1 MNKKTFEKDFN
12 RRFGNG
18 KVHTC
23 FVPFLLPIIG
33 AEQYKYGKNTVF
45 CALNCGVWI
54 CTQLR
59 SDSKIVI
66 EHTSD
71 NIKTTLSKHSEHE
84 TVYRFLNKLIHRFPL
99 TSGLNILFHCDIPNT
114 NYIDIISPYLISS
127 ALIINEMCGTNED
140 IPSLICDF
148 DNNYSKAYIN
158 SIIHI
163 RQNHLL
169 CINDDLYENTPIDT
183 SGYKII
189 CAYPSHSK
197 QKHNKKSDL
206 YTAASRTQNAFDAFN
221 YLKKYGIDKFFD
233 TFGNKCNIDGCI
245 GKFQSSTDIYFT
257 LENSLDHAIETIDR
271 QSEQKLSFIISDFG
285 GGAKIY

>member
-1 MNKKTFEKDFN
+1 MNKKTFETDFN

-23 FVPFLLPIIG
+23 FVPFLIPIIG
-33 AEQYKYGKNTVF
+33 ADCYKYGGNTVF
-45 CALNCGVWI
+45 CALSCGVWI
-54 CTQLR
+54 CVQIR
-59 SDSKIVI
+59 SDNKIVI

-71 NIKTTLSKHSEHE
+71 NIKTTLTKHSEHE
-84 TVYRFLNKLIHRFPL
+84 TIYRFFNKLIHHFSL
-99 TSGLNILFHCDIPNT
+99 ASGLNILFHCDIPNT
-114 NYIDIISPYLISS
+114 KSIDIITPYLTSS
-127 ALIINEMCGTNED
+127 ALIINDICGTDED

-169 CINDDLYENTPIDT
+169 CINGDLYENVPIDT

-189 CAYPSHSK
+189 CAYPSCSK
-197 QKHNKKSDL
+197 QKHNLHSVTEPKNNLS
-206 YTAASRTQNAFDAFN
+206 QNALDAFN
-221 YLKKYGIDKFFD
+221 YLKSNEINNFFD
-233 TFGNKCNIDGCI
+233 IFGDRCDIDGCI
-245 GKFQSSTDIYFT
+245 GKFQNQTDIYFT
-257 LENSLDHAIETIDR
+257 LENSIDYAIETINR
-271 QSEQKLSFIISDFG
+271 QSEQKQSFIISNFG